1 MRPRER
7 KFLSEVKSFDQKL
20 MKEIQAFLL
29 PAFKG
34 MQFGSPSCDSDDDGS
49 VYINGMIYDKDNVS
63 YKYNIDFYPSDDMVR
78 IDIDRLHNGSNLTR
92 LSNNLFWSIEGSNL
106 TAKAIAEK
114 KRLLDA
120 KIPNK

>member
-1 MRPRER
+1 MKQREI

-20 MKEIQAFLL
+20 MKEIQAFLR

-34 MQFGSPSCDSDDDGS
+34 MQFGSPSCDSDDDG
-49 VYINGMIYDKDNVS
+49 VYISGMIFDKDDVS

-78 IDIDRLHNGSNLTR
+78 IDIDRRHHGSNMTR
-92 LSNNLFWSIEGSNL
+92 LANNEFWVIEGSNL

-114 KRLLDA
+114 KSLLDA
-120 KIPNK
+120 KLPKK

>member
-1 MRPRER
+1 MKQREI

-34 MQFGSPSCDSDDDGS
+34 MQFGSPSVDSDDDG
-49 VYINGMIYDKDNVS
+49 VYISGTIFDKDDVS

-78 IDIDRLHNGSNLTR
+78 IDIDRQRIVAAGDYFLGT
-92 LSNNLFWSIEGSNL
+92 
-106 TAKAIAEK
+106 
-114 KRLLDA
+114 DC
-120 KIPNK
+120 P

>member
-1 MRPRER
+1 MKQREI

-34 MQFGSPSCDSDDDGS
+34 MQFGSPSVDSDDDGS
-49 VYINGMIYDKDNVS
+49 VYISGTIFDKDDVS
-63 YKYNIDFYPSDDMVR
+63 YTYNIDFYPSDDMVR
-78 IDIDRLHNGSNLTR
+78 IDIDRHHHGRNLTR
-92 LSNNLFWSIEGSNL
+92 LANNEFWEIEGSNL
-106 TAKAIAEK
+106 TAKEIAEK

-120 KIPNK
+120 KLPNK

>member
-1 MRPRER
+1 MKTRET

-34 MQFGSPSCDSDDDGS
+34 MTFGSPSCDSDDDG
-49 VYINGMIYDKDNVS
+49 VYISGHIFENDDVS
-63 YKYNIDFYPSDDMVR
+63 YNYTIDLYSKDDMVR
-78 IDIDRLHNGSNLTR
+78 INITRHHHGTNLTR
-92 LSNNLFWSIEGSNL
+92 LTNNEFWVIEGSNL
-106 TAKAIAEK
+106 TAKAIAEQ

-120 KIPNK
+120 KLPNK